1 MMPWM
6 YKVAIIVILVAIY
19 CILFVKIDRSIEPK
33 MQIIFETRDDDYF
46 KDINAGL
53 KYWEED

>member
-1 MMPWM
+1 MPWM